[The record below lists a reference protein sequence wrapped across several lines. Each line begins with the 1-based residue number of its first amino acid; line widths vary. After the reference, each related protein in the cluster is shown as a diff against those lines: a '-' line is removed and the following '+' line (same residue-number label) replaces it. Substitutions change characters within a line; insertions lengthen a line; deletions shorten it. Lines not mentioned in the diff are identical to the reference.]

1 MLNKQENEVM
11 SAVYDM
17 CDGKESCLV
26 SPMEIVSL
34 LPAKRRYTP
43 QKVEQIL
50 RSLELDDYFDLIA
63 SERKGEKMYVITL
76 HPNGVA
82 YKRTAVQVRRNVT
95 FKIVLSVAGAVVTF
109 VVGILLKM
117 IFS

>member
-17 CDGKESCLV
+17 CDGKDSCLV

-34 LPAKRRYTP
+34 LPAKRKYTP

-63 SERKGEKMYVITL
+63 SDRKGEKMYVITL
-76 HPNGVA
+76 HPNGEGYARERQQMRRSVA
-82 YKRTAVQVRRNVT
+82 
-95 FKIVLSVAGAVVTF
+95 FKIGLSVAGAVITF
-109 VVGILLKM
+109 VVGMILRG